1 MSFRVCSWQKNEVK
15 WMKLLEADKI
25 GSATSPL
32 NLTKTVS
39 VIDENDAPKA
49 GDVVVVR
56 ALSESVTYGNLELPN
71 GRLAK
76 INRNDVLIGVLGR
89 RRALKGFVGDV
100 PESVKTGDKL
110 HLLNMGGVIGVCLGH
125 HSSLS
130 DAIEV
135 EVLGIAV
142 YCDAETCFGDAETG
156 RHGDAGIS
164 VQSSEFSDLI
174 STDNENISP
183 SARHRVSASQIMN
196 IADNA
201 LKPTDFLKKSA
212 PIVVVAGTCMNSGK
226 TVAAAEIIKQAAHA
240 GLKVAGAKMSGI
252 ACLRDTLNMEDHG
265 AFRTAS
271 FLDCGLPSTVDC
283 GDLAP
288 VAKAIL
294 NHLNEFQPD
303 LIVVELGDGIVGG
316 YAVDS
321 VLQDFEIKS
330 AISSFVFCASDYVG
344 VIGGMTV
351 LKDLGIEID
360 VIAGSVTD
368 SPMGEDFVQNE
379 FGINAGNARRDGA
392 RFFSLIADKTAGV
405 ENKISPAFY
414 PGNHLQQ
421 LTI

>member
-1 MSFRVCSWQKNEVK
+1 
-15 WMKLLEADKI
+15 MKILEADKI

-32 NLTKTVS
+32 KLTKMVS
-39 VIDENDAPKA
+39 VISENSEPKA

-76 INRNDVLIGVLGR
+76 INRYDILLGVLGK

-100 PESVKTGDKL
+100 PESVKTGDRL
-110 HLLNMGGVIGVCLGH
+110 HLLNMGGVIGICKGH

-135 EVLGIAV
+135 EVLGIA
-142 YCDAETCFGDAETG
+142 A
-156 RHGDAGIS
+156 
-164 VQSSEFSDLI
+164 
-174 STDNENISP
+174 NENGKIL
-183 SARHRVSASQIMN
+183 N

-201 LKPTDFLKKSA
+201 LKPTGFLKTSA

-226 TVAAAEIIKQAAHA
+226 TVAATEIIKQAHHA
-240 GLKVAGAKMSGI
+240 GLKVCGAKMSGV
-252 ACLRDTLNMEDHG
+252 AALRDTLNMEDHG
-265 AFRTAS
+265 AFQTAS
-271 FLDCGLPSTVDC
+271 FLDCGLPSTVDY
-283 GDLAP
+283 GDLSP

-294 NHLNEFQPD
+294 NHLNSFEPD

-321 VLQDFEIKS
+321 VLKDAEIKG

-344 VIGGMTV
+344 VVGGMAV
-351 LKDLGIEID
+351 LKNLGIDIN

-368 SPMGEDFVQNE
+368 SQMGEDFVEHQY
-379 FGINAGNARRDGA
+379 GLKAGNARRNGK
-392 RFFSLIADKTAGV
+392 RLFELINFADRR
-405 ENKISPAFY
+405 EMAFA
-414 PGNHLQQ
+414 
-421 LTI
+421 